1 MASKD
6 TATCRLL
13 WALIAVVALVRCT
26 AAEDGPTAILF
37 PYDRVGN
44 IDQIKFRAPSGLAF
58 HPGRG
63 TLFVVGDKGD
73 LCEMETNGALVQ
85 AVDLGKL
92 DLEGIAVDPATG
104 LLYLAV
110 EGEERI
116 LEVDPQGLEL
126 RRTFDIRR
134 TYGGKSLI
142 KKGREGIEGIVFV
155 ADESHPEGGVFFIAN
170 QAHDLAAEEDIS
182 AIFQV
187 ALPLRSGKGDA
198 QVSIERFFVTGI
210 SDMSGLAYDAKTEV
224 LYIISDSNNSIF
236 LARTSGVLLKGYAL
250 PEFDQEGI
258 AFDANGNAYIA
269 RDSGGIIRYAPRD

>member
-1 MASKD
+1 MARKNP
-6 TATCRLL
+6 AICQLL
-13 WALIAVVALVRCT
+13 WALIAVTALVRCA
-26 AAEDGPTAILF
+26 AAEDDPTAILF

-73 LCEMETNGALVQ
+73 LCEMQTDGALVQ

-92 DLEGIAVDPATG
+92 DLEGIAVDPSTG

-110 EGEERI
+110 EGKERI

-126 RRTFDIRR
+126 RRTFDIKR
-134 TYGGKSLI
+134 TYGGKSLL
-142 KKGREGIEGIVFV
+142 KKGSEGIEGIVFV
-155 ADESHPEGGVFFIAN
+155 ADESHPEGGLFYIAN
-170 QAHDLAAEEDIS
+170 QARDREAAEDIA

-187 ALPLRSGKGDA
+187 ELPLRSGKGDA
-198 QVSIERFFVTGI
+198 RVSIERFFVTGI
-210 SDMSGLAYDAKTEV
+210 SDMSGLAYDAKTQV

-258 AFDANGNAYIA
+258 AFDASGNVYIA